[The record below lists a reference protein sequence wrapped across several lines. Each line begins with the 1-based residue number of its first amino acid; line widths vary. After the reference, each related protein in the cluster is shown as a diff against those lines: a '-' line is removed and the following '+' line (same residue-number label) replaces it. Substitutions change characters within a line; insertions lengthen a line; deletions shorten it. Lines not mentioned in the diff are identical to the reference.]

1 MRAVRIVFVVYVV
14 FIAVGLGLAFVTG
27 LLGR

>member
-14 FIAVGLGLAFVTG
+14 SIAVGLGLAFVTG